1 MASKF
6 RKFKKLTKFNIKII
20 ILKIIDFILKKF
32 QFYLLPDFSK
42 NFLKNLTYS
51 NLSNEYYF
59 AKPVDKIN
67 IMRIETSNY
76 FTDLCKIG
84 TKFGTDKSP
93 FNKRGYRHPYT
104 AIYDLLFSTYRDKK
118 FNFAEL
124 GIFRNSSTKMFR
136 HYFKKARIYAFDYDE
151 ELILNAKSHK
161 LKNTFYANMNVKHK
175 KDIYNKF
182 KKLKRKFKI
191 IVEDTTHEF
200 DDQIRVI
207 ENCREFLEPGG
218 ILVIEDIYYKKNIE
232 YKYIEALKP
241 NLKFFENV
249 LFIECNHINKYSRG
263 WNNDKIMILKK
274 KI

>member
-175 KDIYNKF
+175 KDI
-182 KKLKRKFKI
+182 
-191 IVEDTTHEF
+191 
-200 DDQIRVI
+200 
-207 ENCREFLEPGG
+207 
-218 ILVIEDIYYKKNIE
+218 
-232 YKYIEALKP
+232 
-241 NLKFFENV
+241 
-249 LFIECNHINKYSRG
+249 
-263 WNNDKIMILKK
+263 
-274 KI
+274 